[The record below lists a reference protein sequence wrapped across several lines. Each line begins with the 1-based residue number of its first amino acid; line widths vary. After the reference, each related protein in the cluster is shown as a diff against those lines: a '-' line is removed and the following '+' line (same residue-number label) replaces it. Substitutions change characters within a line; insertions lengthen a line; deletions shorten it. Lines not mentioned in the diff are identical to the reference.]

1 MLFVRHHTAIGAD
14 APAGEQMFNHP
25 QERLQGRRVAIGEAQ
40 AEQIQ
45 VDRVRQVAGGKL
57 VSRPDVQQQQ
67 AIRSLGHLA

>member
-1 MLFVRHHTAIGAD
+1 ML
-14 APAGEQMFNHP
+14 NHP
-25 QERLQGRRVAIGEAQ
+25 QERLEGRRVAICEAE

-67 AIRSLGHLA
+67 AIRSLGDLA